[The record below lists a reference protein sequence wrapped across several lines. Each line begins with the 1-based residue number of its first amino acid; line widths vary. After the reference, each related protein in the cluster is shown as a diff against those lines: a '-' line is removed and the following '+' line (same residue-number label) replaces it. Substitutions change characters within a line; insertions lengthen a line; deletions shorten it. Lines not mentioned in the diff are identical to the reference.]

1 VGLVVLVDT
10 RLRSEC
16 VFMALKVLLLV
27 LMPLTVWFV
36 LEVLEIRRLDSQRAV
51 VILCS
56 PSLERR
62 RRSGRRVLSSLCV
75 CGMVAEAENAPLL
88 SPSPCFPLFDRTESQ
103 PERRR

>member
-1 VGLVVLVDT
+1 VDT

-16 VFMALKVLLLV
+16 VFMALKVLLLI
-27 LMPLTVWFV
+27 LMPFAVWFV

-56 PSLERR
+56 PSLERRR

-103 PERRR
+103 LERRR

>member
-1 VGLVVLVDT
+1 MGLVVLVDP

-16 VFMALKVLLLV
+16 VFMALNVLLLI

-56 PSLERR
+56 PSLKKKKKKW
-62 RRSGRRVLSSLCV
+62 
-75 CGMVAEAENAPLL
+75 
-88 SPSPCFPLFDRTESQ
+88 
-103 PERRR
+103 